1 MCEWRPD
8 FEKLE
13 KRQDEFDQRLI
24 RVETKQNEQ
33 TQMMRDGFADMKAQ
47 MQNLY
52 AERAEWG
59 KWLRGALTAV
69 GVWLGKWGGVIILAA
84 LGLANVRNIA
94 ECFGS

>member
-1 MCEWRPD
+1 MCD
-8 FEKLE
+8 KATYTALE
-13 KRQDEFDQRLI
+13 ERVDGIDQRLT
-24 RVETKQNEQ
+24 RVETRQNEQ
-33 TQMMRDGFADMKAQ
+33 TQMMRDGFADVKSQ

-69 GVWLGKWGGVIILAA
+69 GKWLGKWGGVIILAA
-84 LGLANVRNIA
+84 LGLANVKNIA